1 MKKTRGKKKSSLGD
15 KKIIGVP
22 PSWRQEG
29 EKKMEMN
36 DLFYINYNDQIELD
50 GDMILIA
57 AWNEYT
63 AGDKGS
69 EIFMNDKEFFENS
82 FKNPYDA
89 ALAVSLSDKWQWE
102 DRFVYFSH
110 EGQLTSFSHWDDAN
124 SPIDIDKIDIS
135 NLINDLKRCRGK
147 KGI

>member
-1 MKKTRGKKKSSLGD
+1 
-15 KKIIGVP
+15 
-22 PSWRQEG
+22 
-29 EKKMEMN
+29 MEMN

>member
-1 MKKTRGKKKSSLGD
+1 
-15 KKIIGVP
+15 
-22 PSWRQEG
+22 
-29 EKKMEMN
+29 MEMN

-147 KGI
+147 KRYINNIPRAIHDALEEV